1 MITGTFTVETSTDPL
16 LLVGASVP
24 LSIDDSVV
32 DVTVVTTSVVS
43 VSAIPPDTASASTAT
58 PTDGEDTI
66 DSGSNE
72 LAPGVPAA
80 DEPDNGPEAGEQL
93 APESTPPATA

>member
-1 MITGTFTVETSTDPL
+1 MISGTFTVETSTDPL
-16 LLVGASVP
+16 LSVGAVVP

-32 DVTVVTTSVVS
+32 DVTVVTTSVVT
-43 VSAIPPDTASASTAT
+43 VTAIPPDTASASTAT
-58 PTDGEDTI
+58 PTDGEDTQEA
-66 DSGSNE
+66 GSNE

-80 DEPDNGPEAGEQL
+80 DEPDTGPAPGEEL